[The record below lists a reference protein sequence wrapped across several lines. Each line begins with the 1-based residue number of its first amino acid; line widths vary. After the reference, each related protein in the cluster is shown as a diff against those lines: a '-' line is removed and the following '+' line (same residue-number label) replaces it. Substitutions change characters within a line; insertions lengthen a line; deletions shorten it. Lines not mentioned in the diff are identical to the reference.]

1 MDRYLRLE
9 KVKKALL
16 AMQRWPWEQ
25 GVTAQAFLEIGD
37 AETAALMAFEAVTNQ
52 HKDGRLAMK
61 YDRGAATDPAANG
74 EAVLRMGEALNDARL
89 KQAARKMLEYLLYRA
104 PKTRDGIIYHNENEG
119 RIWVDSFYMAPPFLA
134 AAGCYDEAIKQIE
147 GYRKILWDSDKNL
160 YRHQWDDDEKRFCR
174 QLFWGVGNG
183 WAAAGIVRVIKA
195 LPADMHMQKE
205 KLKAYLK
212 EVIDSC
218 LTYQLGNGLFRDILD
233 NPESFIETNLA
244 QMLSYSIYRGIEY
257 GCLEEGYAI
266 YADKM
271 REAVYSKVDEYGL
284 VRDVCGAPGF
294 ETPGT
299 APEGQAFYILMEAAY
314 DSLLDFYTL
323 KR

>member
-1 MDRYLRLE
+1 MDRTVRLE
-9 KVKKALL
+9 KVKNALL

-25 GVTAQAFLEIGD
+25 GVAAQAFLEIGD
-37 AETAALMAFEAVTNQ
+37 METASLLAFEAVTNQ

-61 YDRGAATDPAANG
+61 YDRGAATDPASNG
-74 EAVLRMGEALNDARL
+74 EAVLRIGEALNDARL
-89 KQAARKMLEYLLYRA
+89 IKAAQKMLEYLLYRA

-134 AAGCYDEAIKQIE
+134 AAGCFEEAIKQIE
-147 GYRKILWDSDKNL
+147 GYRKILWDSEKKL

-174 QLFWGVGNG
+174 ELYWGVGNG

-195 LPADMHMQKE
+195 LPDNMHEQKE
-205 KLKAYLK
+205 KLQICLK
-212 EVIDSC
+212 EGIDGC
-218 LTYQLGNGLFRDILD
+218 LSYQLDSGLFHDILD
-233 NPESFIETNLA
+233 DPESFIDTNLA

-271 REAVYSKVDEYGL
+271 REAAYSKVDRYGL
-284 VRDVCGAPGF
+284 VQDVCGAPGF

-299 APEGQAFYILMEAAY
+299 APEAQAFYILMEAAY
-314 DSLLDFYTL
+314 NSYL
-323 KR
+323 K